1 MRKIR
6 LIQFRRGQQFHS
18 LLEVSSNLVPTINYH
33 IIYFVQRKNNK
44 KRVNLKKKK
53 KIKKVNRYF
62 KYIDLKK
69 KLEIFYRKKKKT
81 IKVV

>member
-44 KRVNLKKKK
+44 KRVNLKKK
-53 KIKKVNRYF
+53 IKKVNGYF
-62 KYIDLKK
+62 KDIDLKK
-69 KLEIFYRKKKKT
+69 KLEIFYRKKKT

>member
-53 KIKKVNRYF
+53 IKKVNGYF
-62 KYIDLKK
+62 KDIDLKK
-69 KLEIFYRKKKKT
+69 N
-81 IKVV
+81 

>member
-6 LIQFRRGQQFHS
+6 LIQFKRGQQFHS

-44 KRVNLKKKK
+44 KRVNLKKK
-53 KIKKVNRYF
+53 IKKVNRYF
-62 KYIDLKK
+62 KDIDLKK
-69 KLEIFYRKKKKT
+69 N
-81 IKVV
+81 

>member
-53 KIKKVNRYF
+53 IKKVNGYF
-62 KYIDLKK
+62 KDIDFKK
-69 KLEIFYRKKKKT
+69 KLEIVYRKKKN
-81 IKVV
+81 